1 MDRYDVVAEVAH
13 GGMAAVYAVRRH
25 AGAVNKVLAM
35 KVLLPH
41 LAADPRFVEMFL
53 DEARIAAQI
62 QHPNVVQMFDVGE
75 HKGRPFMVMEYLR
88 RQSLAAVL
96 RKEDLPRA
104 ILFGIFASAASGLH
118 GAHEA
123 TDLEGRP
130 LGIVH
135 RDVSPQNVHVGYDGQ
150 VKVVDFGIARAA
162 GRITTTR
169 TGEVKGKLD
178 YLAPEQLHK
187 RVEIDRRADLWAL
200 GVMAWQAIARE
211 HLFRGETDADTMFN
225 VLNKE
230 PPDIQ
235 GIASDLPDEVAA
247 CIMQCLARDPDAR
260 PESASKVAEVFAHA
274 ARFSSEDLREVMS
287 SRFAVPRAVEEER
300 LAAAMRESPPGPLVE
315 DEASSGRV
323 KVELG
328 TEPPPKR
335 RWVLPAIAGAV
346 LVIALGAAAT
356 IVAMDGETVAPE
368 PAALRQIRIEL
379 DDSVRFALVDGRLHE
394 ERPLAI
400 EIEFGR
406 TRELRLVGVSGR
418 EERHTIGAEHD
429 GRRLSVT
436 EVAAV
441 PVEPE
446 TPLVEN
452 ERRRRPTVRRR
463 PEPEPHEEREPS
475 KVSGMDGLLDIPL

>member
-1 MDRYDVVAEVAH
+1 
-13 GGMAAVYAVRRH
+13 
-25 AGAVNKVLAM
+25 
-35 KVLLPH
+35 
-41 LAADPRFVEMFL
+41 MFL

-88 RQSLAAVL
+88 GQSLAAVL
-96 RKEDLPRA
+96 RKEDLPRP
-104 ILFGIFASAASGLH
+104 ILFAIFANAAAGLH

-123 TDLEGRP
+123 VDLEGRP

-187 RVEIDRRADLWAL
+187 RVDIDRRTDLWAL

-230 PPDIQ
+230 APDIQ

-247 CIMQCLARDPDAR
+247 CIMQCLARDPDGR
-260 PESASKVAEVFAHA
+260 PESAARVAGVFAHA
-274 ARFSSEDLREVMS
+274 ARCSNEDLRELMS

-300 LAAAMRESPPGPLVE
+300 LASAMRESPPGPLIE

-323 KVELG
+323 KVELSG
-328 TEPPPKR
+328 EPPPKR
-335 RWVLPAIAGAV
+335 RWILPVLGGAV
-346 LVIALGAAAT
+346 IVIASAMAAF
-356 IVAMDGETVAPE
+356 VAMSGETAAPE
-368 PAALRQIRIEL
+368 PAAALRQIRIEL
-379 DDSVRFALVDGRLHE
+379 DDTVRFAIVDGRLHE

-400 EIEFGR
+400 EMASGE
-406 TRELRLVGVSGR
+406 TRELRLVGVSGT
-418 EERHTIGAEHD
+418 EERHTIGVEHD
-429 GRRLSVT
+429 GRRLSVSAIA
-436 EVAAV
+436 EA
-441 PVEPE
+441 PE
-446 TPLVEN
+446 EQEAPLAIEN
-452 ERRRRPTVRRR
+452 ERNRRRAVRRR
-463 PEPEPHEEREPS
+463 AEPEPEPSERAPS